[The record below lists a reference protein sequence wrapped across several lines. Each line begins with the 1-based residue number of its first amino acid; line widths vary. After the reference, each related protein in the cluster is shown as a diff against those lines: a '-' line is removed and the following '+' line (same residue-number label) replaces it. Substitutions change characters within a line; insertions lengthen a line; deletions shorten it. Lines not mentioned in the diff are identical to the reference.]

1 MQPVVHMPVG
11 IKTKTKQNKPK
22 KKNSTKKNIGWNIML
37 LVDKG
42 EKRVSVVGI
51 LYMWSK
57 MLSSIASTI
66 LTFINT
72 NYLVVYQKSL

>member
-1 MQPVVHMPVG
+1 MLSLFALLNAACGSHVR
-11 IKTKTKQNKPK
+11 KNK
-22 KKNSTKKNIGWNIML
+22 KKKKKAVGWNIML

-51 LYMWSK
+51 LCVWSK